1 MPRQRSEGPK
11 RIVSK
16 LKDGTTWAY
25 FYDRKTG
32 TKIGQERLD
41 NAPAGAEPGSVA
53 ALVLEYRDSG
63 HFKSRKPG
71 TREIYGRALDFV
83 SHHLGHF
90 PVRSVKPKVIQEIK
104 EQLQDT
110 PSKANQVLAVLSII
124 FKHAL
129 KRGAVELNPA
139 ASPGKMEMRPRTQ
152 IWSYE
157 TEERY
162 LNEFRPSLKLAFHLM
177 LYTLQRLSDCLAMT
191 TRQITEMDGRLY
203 VVLNQA
209 KTDALVAIPIHRT
222 LEPLVRERMA
232 QRVTRVVTAADGTK
246 REVET
251 ALLVPS
257 PRGKS
262 WARRNASRAWDND
275 MAAAD
280 KKLRKEL
287 EAAGKSPEDIEA
299 EVSRQGEQ
307 RRDLRRT
314 GIVRLAERGATT
326 PQIAAISGH
335 AIDYCQRII
344 DTYLPRRTEVALGGI
359 EAWEKFEP
367 RVIRMPDMAREEFR
381 GQKVVFLTPV
391 TENELENGKSNRKVS

>member
-1 MPRQRSEGPK
+1 VPRQRSEGPK
-11 RIVSK
+11 KVVSK
-16 LKDGTTWAY
+16 LKDGSTWAY

-41 NAPAGAEPGSVA
+41 NATEGATPGSVA
-53 ALVLEYRDSG
+53 ALIEDYRRST

-71 TREIYGRALDFV
+71 TQEIYGRSLDFV
-83 SHHLGHF
+83 SEHLGPF
-90 PVRSVKPKVIQEIK
+90 PVQSVRARDIQELK
-104 EQLQDT
+104 DFLQDT

-124 FKHAL
+124 FKHAV
-129 KRGAVELNPA
+129 KRGAIEVNPA
-139 ASPGKMEMRPRTQ
+139 ASPGKLEIRPRTQ

-162 LNEFRPSLKLAFHLM
+162 LGEFRPSLKLAFHLM

-203 VVLNQA
+203 VVLTQA
-209 KTDALVAIPIHRT
+209 KTDTMVAIPIHRT

-232 QRVTRVVTAADGTK
+232 QRVCRKVRAADGTE

-251 ALLVPS
+251 TLLVPS
-257 PRGKS
+257 PHGKLWS
-262 WARRNASRAWDND
+262 RRNASRAWDHD

-280 KKLRKEL
+280 EALRKKL
-287 EAAGKSPEDIEA
+287 EAARKSPEDIEA
-299 EVSRQGEQ
+299 EISRHGEQ

-335 AIDYCQRII
+335 SIDYCQRII

-359 EAWEKFEP
+359 EAWEKFAP
-367 RVIRMPDMAREEFR
+367 RVVRMPDAAREEFR
-381 GQKVVFLTPV
+381 GQKVLFLAPE
-391 TENELENGKSNRKVS
+391 TENELENGKRNLRKS

>member
-1 MPRQRSEGPK
+1 MPRQRSDGPK
-11 RIVSK
+11 KVVSK
-16 LKDGTTWAY
+16 LKDGSTWAY

-32 TKIGQERLD
+32 IKIGQERVD
-41 NAPAGAEPGSVA
+41 DAAGGPPAGSVA
-53 ALVLEYRDSG
+53 ALIAEYKTSA

-83 SHHLGHF
+83 AHHMGQF
-90 PVRSVKPKVIQEIK
+90 AVQSVRAKDIQEIK
-104 EQLQDT
+104 DALQDT

-129 KRGAVELNPA
+129 RRGAIEVNPA
-139 ASPGKMEMRPRTQ
+139 ASPGKLEVLPRTQ

-162 LNEFRPSLKLAFHLM
+162 MNEFRPSLRLAFHLM

-222 LEPLVRERMA
+222 LEPLVRERME
-232 QRVTRVVTAADGTK
+232 QRVTRVVAAADGTK

-251 ALLVPS
+251 TLLVPS
-257 PRGKS
+257 PHGKLWS
-262 WARRNASRAWDND
+262 RRNASRAWDHD
-275 MAAAD
+275 MAEAD
-280 KKLRKEL
+280 ARLRKQL
-287 EAAGKSPEDIEA
+287 EDAGKAPEDIEA
-299 EVSRQGEQ
+299 EIGRQGEQ

-367 RVIRMPDMAREEFR
+367 RVIRMPDAAREEFR
-381 GQKVVFLTPV
+381 GQKVVFLAPV
-391 TENELENGKSNRKVS
+391 SENELENGKSNRKLA